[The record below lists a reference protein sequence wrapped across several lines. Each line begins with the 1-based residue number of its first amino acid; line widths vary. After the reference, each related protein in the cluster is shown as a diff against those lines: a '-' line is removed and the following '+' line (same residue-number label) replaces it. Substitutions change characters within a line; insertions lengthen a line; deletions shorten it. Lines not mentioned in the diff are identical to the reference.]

1 MRCNGVFQMKSI
13 HRSFFASWLATCA
26 LAACAPTSPS
36 YCGDG
41 LCQIGE
47 GEDRVNC
54 AVDCMGDSC
63 GDGICRA
70 DQGEACSNCPIDCGG
85 CAGCGDGVCDALRE
99 DCSICPGDCGS
110 CRTTCGPSTCAGC
123 CSGDTC
129 LGGDASN
136 ACGGGGDL
144 CIDCGPDFVC
154 NFGSCAVDGASRWT
168 LVLDTVRF
176 DPTDYSGAAWDPTS
190 GPDPYIGVRVGGASS
205 TPTYIDGPDDTL
217 SITYTR
223 ANRVV
228 DLRADALDAFLI
240 FDVWEDDSFDDDS
253 VCSFFASPAT
263 ASWFAGTTQVSTCVA
278 DAAAGVSGMTLTW
291 HLERY

>member
-1 MRCNGVFQMKSI
+1 MRCNGVMQMNSI
-13 HRSFFASWLATCA
+13 HRRFALWLLTCV
-26 LAACAPTSPS
+26 LAACAPRSPS

-47 GEDRVNC
+47 GETCDNC
-54 AVDCMGDSC
+54 AVDCMCGSC
-63 GDGICRA
+63 GDGRCRA
-70 DQGEACSNCPIDCGG
+70 DQGEACSNCPTDCGG

-99 DCSICPGDCGS
+99 DCSNCPGDCGS
-110 CRTTCGPSTCAGC
+110 CGTTCGPSTCAGC

-190 GPDPYIGVRVGGASS
+190 GPDPYIGVRIGSASS

-223 ANRVV
+223 ANRVP
-228 DLRADALDAFLI
+228 DLRADALVAFLG
-240 FDVWEDDSFDDDS
+240 FVVLEDDSFDDDG
-253 VCSFFASPAT
+253 VCSFVASPAA
-263 ASWFAGTTQVSTCVA
+263 ASWFAGTTQVSTCIA
-278 DAAAGVSGMTLTW
+278 DAARGVSGMTLTW
-291 HLERY
+291 HLERF